1 MQIHDPHVPPPL
13 RLSLE
18 TRKVFEKNPNFFKI
32 IKIFIFRPSW
42 RLAGI
47 MGVITS
53 GILLL
58 VYGETKF
65 NFIGFSL
72 VLVAAC
78 LAGLRWTLTQL
89 FLQGDAH
96 ESKIES
102 GPLDLLEQLTPI
114 MSCIV
119 LFVSVCFENWPKLSE
134 SPYFEDFEQLML
146 TLLMIV
152 VIGLVAFL
160 MVSIMVQCSI
170 F

>member
-1 MQIHDPHVPPPL
+1 M
-13 RLSLE
+13 
-18 TRKVFEKNPNFFKI
+18 
-32 IKIFIFRPSW
+32 
-42 RLAGI
+42 
-47 MGVITS
+47 
-53 GILLL
+53 LL

-65 NFIGFSL
+65 NFVGFSL

-96 ESKIES
+96 ESQIQS

-114 MSCIV
+114 MSGIV
-119 LFVSVCFENWPKLSE
+119 LLVSVCFENWHKLSQ
-134 SPYFEDFEQLML
+134 SPYFEDFEQVMV
-146 TLLMIV
+146 TLVMIV

-160 MVSIMVQCSI
+160 MVSILIQGSI